1 MFNHFNSFKILL
13 RFNSSSSSSNL
24 NIEKLVNIFKQYDFP
39 DYYDYM
45 VKQNPVVKNLKRAS
59 LLVPITFEEKIDSND
74 DNLRQDTF
82 FTFSKRTQNMRHY
95 SDQVKFIQ
103 KFKI

>member
-13 RFNSSSSSSNL
+13 RFNSSSSNL

-39 DYYDYM
+39 DYYEYM

-59 LLVPITFEEKIDSND
+59 LLVPITFEEKIDSNG
-74 DNLRQDTF
+74 NIRRDTF

>member
-13 RFNSSSSSSNL
+13 RFNSSSSNL

-39 DYYDYM
+39 DYYEYM

-59 LLVPITFEEKIDSND
+59 LLVPITFEEKIDSNG
-74 DNLRQDTF
+74 NIRQDTF